1 MAATATERKLLI
13 DGEWVETG
21 SWVEIA
27 SPFDGSPVARVARVG
42 AA

>member
-21 SWVEIA
+21 DWVDVR
-27 SPFDGSPVARVARVG
+27 SPYSG
-42 AA
+42 